1 MTADQ
6 ALTLARLRATL
17 ANAQHRVDELEDR
30 CECPRGC
37 RCSMRLAILSAIR
50 EEEDASRALG
60 EFYESLIEPKTETL
74 RPAFWTA

>member
-1 MTADQ
+1 M
-6 ALTLARLRATL
+6 TLAQGFALAALRATL
-17 ANAQHRVDELEDR
+17 ANAQHKVDALEDR

-37 RCSMRLAILSAIR
+37 RCSMRPAIRSAIR

-60 EFYESLIEPKTETL
+60 EFYGLLMEPKVETL